1 MSKPADVL
9 FKESNL
15 WSALQNVKTSVILNE
30 GNTKKVDVDI
40 IVLNEKQTSLANQDK
55 QLKKLTAKVAASE
68 AKTI

>member
-1 MSKPADVL
+1 M
-9 FKESNL
+9 
-15 WSALQNVKTSVILNE
+15 ILNE